1 MNRCL
6 HTPLTP
12 PAFWRA
18 SLFAALLGFGASA
31 LAQDTVR
38 PFPANAKRGVMQITQ
53 PPELLLDGVPD
64 RLSPGSRIR
73 GTNNMLVLSAT
84 LAGQTLLVNYVR
96 EPMGLI
102 HEVWVL
108 TEAEAKVEPVK
119 R

>member
-1 MNRCL
+1 MNRCIHFFTAL
-6 HTPLTP
+6 LAT
-12 PAFWRA
+12 A
-18 SLFAALLGFGASA
+18 LFSAALPA

-38 PFPANAKRGVMQITQ
+38 PFPANAQRGVMQITQ
-53 PPELLLDGVPD
+53 TPDLLLDGAPA

-73 GTNNMLVLSAT
+73 GTNNMLVMSAT
-84 LAGQTLLVNYVR
+84 LTGHSLLVNYVR

-108 TEAEAKVEPVK
+108 TEAEAKAEPVK